1 MTSSTPT
8 GQNTS
13 HECPTCGVVHH
24 RCQRCGAMIT
34 CDTNEG
40 KRSHFDSMA
49 GWPMDLTACFLIATI
64 VTPADPFSVYYVA
77 VPLIVIWMS
86 VRFAIVRL
94 RSKLPQ

>member
-1 MTSSTPT
+1 
-8 GQNTS
+8 
-13 HECPTCGVVHH
+13 
-24 RCQRCGAMIT
+24 
-34 CDTNEG
+34 
-40 KRSHFDSMA
+40 
-49 GWPMDLTACFLIATI
+49 MDLTACFLIATI